1 MDVLGFKVSI
11 PRLMES
17 YHYRHHLGNGEAKR
31 FVSLF
36 NTGRNWV
43 FLPCREES
51 LAEIIDIDENS
62 L

>member
-1 MDVLGFKVSI
+1 
-11 PRLMES
+11 MES

-31 FVSLF
+31 FLSLF